1 MKKRLANSFTAR
13 MGMAGAIASAMLFSI
28 PVHAQDSRLSL
39 ADRVSRLEQQAQSQN
54 GTTLVN
60 QVQALQSQ
68 VQQMQGQI
76 EELQHQLQE
85 ATDKN
90 KAQATDF
97 DSRLGRLE
105 SGAGAAGANPGN
117 AAAPNTPA
125 PAANAAPVVPPVA
138 TPPAAG
144 TGKAAAG
151 APPAAA
157 GKGAAAANNAT
168 AQAAYDDAF
177 KSLRAGDYV
186 KSSRDFRN
194 FIQQYPDS
202 SLLPNAFYWLG
213 ESYYA
218 TSNYQVAME
227 AFQHLV
233 SQFPQSE
240 KVPDALLKVGYSQ
253 IELKQLDAGK
263 ATLKNVTAKYPGSRA
278 AGLAQERLRRLQAQ
292 PAN

>member
-1 MKKRLANSFTAR
+1 MKKQLAKSFTAR
-13 MGMAGAIASAMLFSI
+13 MGMAGAFASAMLFYV

-39 ADRVSRLEQQAQSQN
+39 ADRVSRLEQQAQNQN
-54 GTTLVN
+54 QGGTSLVN

-68 VQQMQGQI
+68 LQQMQGQM

-85 ATDKN
+85 ANDKN
-90 KAQATDF
+90 KAQSADF

-105 SGAGAAGANPGN
+105 SGAGGAGANPGN
-117 AAAPNTPA
+117 AAPNNQA
-125 PAANAAPVVPPVA
+125 PAANAAPVQPPVA
-138 TPPAAG
+138 PPLAAG
-144 TGKAAAG
+144 AGKAAPNA
-151 APPAAA
+151 APAA
-157 GKGAAAANNAT
+157 KGNNGA

-186 KSSRDFRN
+186 KSSRDFRT

-202 SLLPNAFYWLG
+202 PLLPNAFYWLG

-218 TSNYQVAME
+218 TSNYPVALE

-233 SQFPQSE
+233 SQFPQSD

-253 IELKQLDAGK
+253 IELKQVDAGK
-263 ATLKNVTAKYPGSRA
+263 ATLKNVSAKYPGSKA
-278 AGLAQERLRRLQAQ
+278 ASLAQERLRRLQAQ